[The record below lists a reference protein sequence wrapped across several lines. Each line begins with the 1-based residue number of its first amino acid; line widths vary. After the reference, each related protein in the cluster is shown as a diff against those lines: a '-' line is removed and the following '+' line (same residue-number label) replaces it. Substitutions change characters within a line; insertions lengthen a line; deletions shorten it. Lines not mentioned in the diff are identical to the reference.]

1 MLIGVVSRDLGWVFS
16 RNKTI
21 SDAEYEHALAIFAD
35 NDYDISSSV
44 KFPSCLRKSVKKCFE
59 IGYPSITRYCMRNA
73 DQTNK

>member
-35 NDYDISSSV
+35 NDYDIKQFSKV
-44 KFPSCLRKSVKKCFE
+44 PQLPEK
-59 IGYPSITRYCMRNA
+59 IGKEGFQATE
-73 DQTNK
+73 